1 MAPRRNKP
9 IIKLEGFAMR
19 FKKMKKGGKELW
31 YCVERERSA
40 KCDAVYSYDPAAN
53 TFTVEKDHVRHD
65 EDSVRSDV
73 RISLENLMEAFK
85 HRYKSNFSDV
95 SSASGFEGNVLMS
108 DLLMKVKEEE
118 EHTRM
123 DAEELRLDPNF
134 QVNRSRRLSN
144 VMKDKRLIKVLENSP
159 LPPNAPLTGI
169 QLLDSISMANSS

>member
-1 MAPRRNKP
+1 
-9 IIKLEGFAMR
+9 
-19 FKKMKKGGKELW
+19 
-31 YCVERERSA
+31 
-40 KCDAVYSYDPAAN
+40 
-53 TFTVEKDHVRHD
+53 
-65 EDSVRSDV
+65 
-73 RISLENLMEAFK
+73 
-85 HRYKSNFSDV
+85 
-95 SSASGFEGNVLMS
+95 MS

-144 VMKDKRLIKVLENSP
+144 VMKDKRLIKALENSP